1 MSIRD
6 SLVNLAAKLGV
17 ESNAPTVKGVI
28 DDLAASYGNDRP
40 SKSIDEAINN
50 LARVINKSSTPA
62 KPKATT
68 PYADT
73 SDSE

>member
-28 DDLAASYGNDRP
+28 DDLAASYGNDKP

-50 LARVINKSSTPA
+50 LASVIDKRSVQTKESAN
-62 KPKATT
+62 
-68 PYADT
+68 PYPDT
-73 SDSE
+73 SYSD

>member
-28 DDLAASYGNDRP
+28 DDLAASYGNNKT

-50 LARVINKSSTPA
+50 LARVISKSPTLA
-62 KPKATT
+62 KSKATT
-68 PYADT
+68 SYADT

>member
-28 DDLAASYGNDRP
+28 DDIAASYGNDKT
-40 SKSIDEAINN
+40 SKSIDEAIDN
-50 LARVINKSSTPA
+50 LARVIHKSSTTA
-62 KPKATT
+62 KSNAANT
-68 PYADT
+68 YADT

>member
-28 DDLAASYGNDRP
+28 DDIAASYGNDKT
-40 SKSIDEAINN
+40 SKSIDEAIDN
-50 LARVINKSSTPA
+50 LARVIDKRSVQTKEA
-62 KPKATT
+62 AT
-68 PYADT
+68 PYTDT

>member
-17 ESNAPTVKGVI
+17 ESKAPTVKGVI
-28 DDLAASYGNDRP
+28 DDIAASYGNDKS

-50 LARVINKSSTPA
+50 LAGVIDKCPTQTKTKS
-62 KPKATT
+62 TT
-68 PYADT
+68 PDTDT
-73 SDSE
+73 SYSE

>member
-68 PYADT
+68 SYADT